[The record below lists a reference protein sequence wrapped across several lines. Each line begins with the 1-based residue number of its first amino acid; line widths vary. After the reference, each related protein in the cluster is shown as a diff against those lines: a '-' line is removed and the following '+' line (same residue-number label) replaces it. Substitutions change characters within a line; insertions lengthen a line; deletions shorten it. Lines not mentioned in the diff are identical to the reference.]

1 MNLKLRFLSSKGIFS
16 WWYHA
21 ELRCTLPFLATLFSI
36 IFNKRMKST
45 LGM

>member
-1 MNLKLRFLSSKGIFS
+1 MVLFPGGN
-16 WWYHA
+16 HA
-21 ELRCTLPFLATLFSI
+21 ELRCTLPFLATLFCI